1 MAMTSE
7 MVLSGQGA
15 PARLRTC
22 PARLLA
28 EFSLHFNPVGPVEQI
43 LVHEA
48 ARRAAQMAEF
58 DTALAAL
65 RQESEP
71 ALLAVLSSPSTDS
84 AAAQQIATASVLGS
98 ARHEAIVRQGLASAR
113 GFGHAIRELDYYRS
127 RTPADAWGNSL
138 LIDPRFSTE
147 PACYAHLVRRFV
159 FGKCGCGACG
169 AITQGSFISVRLCWQ
184 CGQCRA
190 QTGLRVGTCTE
201 RSPIP
206 LTKWFA
212 AIRTL
217 LLAPSLAVAELAQ
230 FLQIDRRQ
238 TVRNMAERIRAAR
251 DSSDATNR
259 LAGLD
264 ELYLGQL
271 S

>member
-1 MAMTSE
+1 MAMTNQL
-7 MVLSGQGA
+7 VLSGQGP
-15 PARLRTC
+15 PARLGTC

-28 EFSLHFNPVGPVEQI
+28 EFSLHLNPVGPVEQI
-43 LVHEA
+43 LVHEV
-48 ARRAAQMAEF
+48 ARRAAQMTEF
-58 DTALAAL
+58 DTGLAAL
-65 RQESEP
+65 RQEGEA
-71 ALLAVLSSPSTDS
+71 ALFSVLSSPSTDS

-127 RTPADAWGNSL
+127 RTPAHAWGNSL
-138 LIDPRFSTE
+138 LIDPRFGTE

-159 FGKCGCGACG
+159 FGMCGCGACG
-169 AITQGSFISVRLCWQ
+169 VTAQGSFISARLCWQ
-184 CGQCRA
+184 CGHCRA

-212 AIRTL
+212 AIRAL
-217 LLAPSLAVAELAQ
+217 LLAPSIALTDLAK

-238 TVRNMAERIRAAR
+238 TVRKMAERIRAAR